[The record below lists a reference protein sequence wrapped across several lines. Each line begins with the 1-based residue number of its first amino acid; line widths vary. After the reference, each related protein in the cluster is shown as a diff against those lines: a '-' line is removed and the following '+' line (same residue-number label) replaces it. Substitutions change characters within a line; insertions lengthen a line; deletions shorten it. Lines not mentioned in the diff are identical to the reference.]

1 MNGGSVTMAVDETN
15 PTSPMRSVRVEG
27 LRPFASG
34 KVREIFDL
42 GNDLLL
48 FVATDRIS
56 AFDVILPTPIP
67 GKGRVLTKLSEHWM
81 RTTEHII
88 PNHLTGISV
97 AEVVGAERARDLEE
111 RALVVC
117 KGQPLKIEAVVRG
130 YLAGSG
136 WSEYQKKGS
145 VCGIK
150 LPAGL
155 RMSDRL
161 PEPIFTPSTK
171 ADIGE
176 HDLNI
181 SFEEACNIVGRDLAT
196 RVRDAAIALYREGTR
211 VAEERGIIVAD
222 TKFEFGIINGELK
235 LIDEVLTPDSSRFW
249 DQAVYAP
256 GAAQPSYDKQYV
268 RDWLDASGW
277 DHNPPAPELPP
288 DVVAKTAEKYEMAL
302 ARLTGA
308 PLKRN

>member
-1 MNGGSVTMAVDETN
+1 MAAEQTS
-15 PTSPMRSVRVEG
+15 PTSPMRHVQVEG

-81 RTTEHII
+81 RATEHII
-88 PNHLTGISV
+88 SNHLTGIPV
-97 AEVVGAERARDLEE
+97 ADVVGAERARDLDD
-111 RALVVC
+111 RALVVR
-117 KGQPLKIEAVVRG
+117 KGEPLKIEAIVRG

-136 WSEYQKKGS
+136 WSEYQKVGS

-150 LPAGL
+150 LPSGL

-171 ADIGE
+171 AEIGD

-181 SFEEACNIVGRDLAT
+181 SFDEACTIVGRDLAT
-196 RVRDAAIALYREGTR
+196 RVRNAAIAIYKEGTR
-211 VAEERGIIVAD
+211 IAEERGIMVAD
-222 TKFEFGIINGELK
+222 TKFEFGIVDGELR

-249 DQAVYAP
+249 DRAVYAP

-277 DHNPPAPELPP
+277 DRKPPAPELPP
-288 DVVAKTAEKYEMAL
+288 EVVAKTAEKYEMAL
-302 ARLTGA
+302 RRLTGA
-308 PLKRN
+308 PSKRS

>member
-1 MNGGSVTMAVDETN
+1 
-15 PTSPMRSVRVEG
+15 MRSVRLEG

-81 RTTEHII
+81 RTAEHII

-97 AEVVGAERARDLEE
+97 AEVVGAERARELED
-111 RALVVC
+111 RALVVR
-117 KGQPLKIEAVVRG
+117 KGEPLKIEAIVRG

-136 WSEYQKKGS
+136 WSEYQKAGS

-150 LPAGL
+150 LPSGL

-161 PEPIFTPSTK
+161 PEPVFTPSTK
-171 ADIGE
+171 AEIGE

-181 SFEEACNIVGRDLAT
+181 SFEDACGIVGRDVAT
-196 RVRDAAIALYREGTR
+196 RVRDAAIALYREGAR

-222 TKFEFGIINGELK
+222 TKFEFGIIDGELR

-256 GAAQPSYDKQYV
+256 GTAQPSYDKQYV

-277 DHNPPAPELPP
+277 DRKPPAPELPP
-288 DVVAKTAEKYEMAL
+288 DVVAKTAEKYDMAL
-302 ARLTGA
+302 RRLTGA
-308 PLKRN
+308 PLKRS

>member
-1 MNGGSVTMAVDETN
+1 MTMALEQTS
-15 PTSPMRSVRVEG
+15 PGSPMRSVRLEG

-81 RTTEHII
+81 RTAEHII

-97 AEVVGAERARDLEE
+97 AEVVGAERARELED
-111 RALVVC
+111 RALVVR
-117 KGQPLKIEAVVRG
+117 KGEPLKIEAIVRG

-136 WSEYQKKGS
+136 WSEYQKAGS

-150 LPAGL
+150 LPSGL

-161 PEPIFTPSTK
+161 PEPVFTPSTK
-171 ADIGE
+171 AEIGE

-181 SFEEACNIVGRDLAT
+181 SFEDACGIVGRDVAT
-196 RVRDAAIALYREGTR
+196 RVRDAAIALYREGAR

-222 TKFEFGIINGELK
+222 TKFEFGIIDGELR

-256 GAAQPSYDKQYV
+256 GTAQPSYDKQYV

-277 DHNPPAPELPP
+277 DRKPPAPELPP
-288 DVVAKTAEKYEMAL
+288 DVVAKTAEKYDMAL
-302 ARLTGA
+302 RRLTGA
-308 PLKRN
+308 PLKRS

>member
-1 MNGGSVTMAVDETN
+1 MAAHQT
-15 PTSPMRSVRVEG
+15 TPMRDVRLEG

-42 GNDLLL
+42 GDNLLL

-81 RTTEHII
+81 RNTEQII

-97 AEVVGAERARDLEE
+97 ADAVGIERARALDE
-111 RALVVC
+111 RALVVR
-117 KGQPLKIEAVVRG
+117 KGEPLKIEAIVRG

-136 WSEYQKKGS
+136 WSEYQKTTS

-171 ADIGE
+171 AEIGE
-176 HDLNI
+176 HDLNV
-181 SFEEACNIVGRDLAT
+181 SFDEASNIVGRELAT
-196 RVRDAAIALYREGTR
+196 RVRDAAIALYKEGAR

-222 TKFEFGIINGELK
+222 TKFEFGIVDGELR

-277 DHNPPAPELPP
+277 DRNPPAPELPA
-288 DVVAKTAEKYEMAL
+288 DVVAKTAEKYELAL
-302 ARLTGA
+302 VRLTDA
-308 PLKRN
+308 PVKHS